1 MAPKL
6 KVYEL
11 AKEVGVDSHVL
22 IETMQ
27 KLGVDGKNTMS
38 LLGIEEVRTVREYYK
53 KNKPLGKTV
62 APKKEVTEKP
72 VTEKR
77 VGATVIRRRVSATK
91 AVEPPKE
98 EPVVEAAPEEVE
110 PQAQQEEVQ
119 AEQLDVQATQETE
132 APTAEVPAQAST
144 TEETPK
150 VELSAPESTQAAAP
164 VAPEPPK
171 APRKFYPS
179 IIKKVTTEQHLTD
192 KVGPKV
198 IREKK
203 IEKPAEKPKTGG
215 PSRSGTASGTGIL
228 GPRKVKE
235 VDLTPQT
242 ETAQEA
248 TRRRLMERQ
257 NTVFKSSDYLRR
269 ELVHSTKKKK
279 SAMSRPVLKT
289 QITTPAEHKRV
300 VEMSDKITVSDL
312 AKQLNV
318 KAAQVIAKLMAMGVT
333 ATMNQTVDFD
343 TASLVAHEFKFDIKQ
358 KMFKEEDYVPV
369 MDSSPENMKP
379 RPPVV
384 TIMGHVDHGKTS
396 LLDAIRKTNVASGEA
411 GGITQHIGAYQVET
425 GKGKVTFI
433 DTPGHEAFTAMRS
446 RGAKVTDIVILV
458 VSAVDGVM
466 PQTLESVAH
475 AKAAKVPLIVAIN
488 KSDLPDGTPDRVKQ
502 TLAGYELTP
511 EEWGGDTIY
520 VPVSAKTGKGIS
532 ELLESIL
539 LQAEMLDLKAN
550 YDVNARGAVVESRL
564 DKNRGAVATVLIQQG
579 KLVTGNIV
587 VSGLFYGKVKAMT
600 DSYGK
605 RIEEALPGMPVE
617 ILGLPHV
624 PNVGDDFFV
633 ATDEKQAKELTSE
646 RENKI
651 KAKIQE
657 ASKPKTLEEM
667 FAATGNGDE
676 KELRIILKA
685 DVQGS
690 AEALRE
696 ALNKLPQEKTKVKIL
711 HVGSGGVTES
721 DVMLAE
727 ASSAVILGFN
737 VRPDLK
743 SIKLAD
749 AQKVQIRTYTIIY
762 DLLEEV
768 KKMMLGLLDAEI
780 KEKVIGRAEVRNVF
794 TVPKFG
800 TIAGSSVIDGK
811 VIRGCYLRLLR
822 DNRVIYEGKIS
833 SLRRFKDDVK
843 EVAQGFE
850 CGIGLENFNDL
861 KLGDQFEAFIKE
873 EIRSEVLV

>member
-38 LLGIEEVRTVREYYK
+38 ILGIEEVRTVREYYK
-53 KNKPLGKTV
+53 KNKPVGKTT
-62 APKKEVTEKP
+62 APKKEVAEKP

-77 VGATVIRRRVSATK
+77 VGATVIRRRASANKTP
-91 AVEPPKE
+91 EPVKE
-98 EPVVEAAPEEVE
+98 EPVVETAPEEVE
-110 PQAQQEEVQ
+110 ALQAASEQAEVQ
-119 AEQLDVQATQETE
+119 APQESETVEAAPETTQEVMATE
-132 APTAEVPAQAST
+132 AP
-144 TEETPK
+144 
-150 VELSAPESTQAAAP
+150 APEAPTSASPAAP
-164 VAPEPPK
+164 EAPK
-171 APRKFYPS
+171 AARKFYPS
-179 IIKKVTTEQHLTD
+179 IIKKVTTEQHLSE

-203 IEKPAEKPKTGG
+203 VEKAPEKTKTGAA
-215 PSRSGTASGTGIL
+215 RTGTAAASTSSNL

-279 SAMSRPVLKT
+279 SAMSRPVMKT
-289 QITTPAEHKRV
+289 QITTPAEHKRI
-300 VEMSDKITVSDL
+300 VEMSDKIVVSEL

-318 KAAQVIAKLMAMGVT
+318 KAAQVIAKLMNMGVT

-369 MDSSPENMKP
+369 VDVSPESLKP

-411 GGITQHIGAYQVET
+411 GGITQHIGAYQVDT

-433 DTPGHEAFTAMRS
+433 DTPGHEAFTAMRA

-488 KSDLPDGTPDRVKQ
+488 KSDLPDGQPDRVKQ
-502 TLAGYELTP
+502 TLAGHELTP
-511 EEWGGDTIY
+511 EEWGGDTMY
-520 VPVSAKTGKGIS
+520 VPVSAKTGKGIP
-532 ELLESIL
+532 ELLEAIL
-539 LQAEMLDLKAN
+539 LQAEVLELKAN
-550 YDVNARGAVVESRL
+550 YDVNAMGTVVESRL
-564 DKNRGAVATVLIQQG
+564 DKNRGAVATLLIQHG
-579 KLVTGNIV
+579 KLSQGDIV
-587 VSGLFYGKVKAMT
+587 VSGLHYGKVKAMS

-605 RIEEALPGMPVE
+605 RMTEALPGMPVE
-617 ILGLPHV
+617 VLGLPDV
-624 PNVGDDFFV
+624 PNVGDDFYV
-633 ATDEKQAKELTSE
+633 AEDEKQAKELTTE
-646 RENKI
+646 RANKI

-667 FAATGNGDE
+667 FASTGTGDE

-721 DVMLAE
+721 DVMLAQ

-743 SIKLAD
+743 SMKLAE
-749 AQKVQIRTYTIIY
+749 AQKVQIRTYSIIY
-762 DLLEEV
+762 DLLEDV
-768 KKMMLGLLDAEI
+768 KKLMLGLLDAEI
-780 KEKVIGRAEVRNVF
+780 KEKIIGRAEVRNVF

-800 TIAGSSVIDGK
+800 TIAGSSVLDGK
-811 VIRGCYLRLLR
+811 VVRGCYLRLLR

-833 SLRRFKDDVK
+833 SLKRFKDDVK

-873 EIRSEVLV
+873 EIRQEVLV